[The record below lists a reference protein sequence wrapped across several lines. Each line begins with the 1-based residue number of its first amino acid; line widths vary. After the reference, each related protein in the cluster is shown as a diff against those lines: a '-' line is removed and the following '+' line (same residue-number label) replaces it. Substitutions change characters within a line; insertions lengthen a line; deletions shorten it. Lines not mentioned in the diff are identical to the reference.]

1 MSDQKHILV
10 VDDDPGVVEAV
21 SMKLNSLNYRTSKA
35 YDGIEAFE
43 KIKEDRPDL
52 VILDVMMPRKDGYQ
66 LCDELKKSPDY
77 KDITVVLLTAVA
89 ENVPKTSYTH
99 FEGKT
104 TLADD
109 YIAKPIDLN
118 KLMDIVQENLDR

>member
-1 MSDQKHILV
+1 MSKQPHILV

-21 SMKLNSLNYRTSKA
+21 SMKLNSLNYRTTKA
-35 YDGIEAFE
+35 YDGMEAFE

-52 VILDVMMPRKDGYQ
+52 VVLDVMMPRKDGYV
-66 LCDELKKSPDY
+66 LCDELKKSSDY

-89 ENVPKTSYTH
+89 DNVATTSYTH
-99 FEGKT
+99 QSGKT

-109 YIAKPIDLN
+109 YIAKPVDLD
-118 KLMDIVQENLDR
+118 KLMEIVQDNLSR